1 MHVVLFLNSPGRVAT
16 PPCMPGLI
24 FALEAT
30 MDSPQLNTQ
39 QEWRG
44 LCELAIRE
52 YDPEKFSAI
61 LTELNRLLEERD
73 QNRRRESAQGS
84 Y

>member
-1 MHVVLFLNSPGRVAT
+1 
-16 PPCMPGLI
+16 
-24 FALEAT
+24 

-61 LTELNRLLEERD
+61 LTELNRLLAERD